1 MKGNSPSEEVGQSDV
16 TDGDIQKLMEDYELD
31 RETAEKVWEIM
42 EEQGLDEEEA
52 IELAD
57 YF

>member
-1 MKGNSPSEEVGQSDV
+1 MKGNSPSEEVEQSDV